1 MFQRRGT
8 KSQWESNNPILAL
21 GEIGFSYNENVIK
34 LGDGVTRWNSLES
47 INGKSSY
54 ELAKSYGYSGTE
66 EQWLATLVGPQGPI
80 GPPGATNAHESV
92 VTMSTDS
99 GDTVTEYYP
108 GEEGADGGNG
118 VGSYIRATSNGPI
131 GAING
136 ITPVLGD
143 RVLFISRTDNKE
155 NGIYTLEVA
164 GSANTKYKFTRS
176 ADYDNEQPEDVN
188 AGDFVLI
195 TGGTYANKTYIMNAK
210 GTGTNGT
217 IVIGTDNITWVE
229 TGGIGPQGPIGETGP
244 QGPTGLTGQT
254 GPIGPIGLGYAS
266 TVSASSQTLATGAVS
281 FGNISNR
288 GAFNPGNRVR
298 IVNEANPAQQ
308 WFEGIITSI
317 NQSPV
322 YFVVDIDAFEG
333 TGTVSANWVFSL
345 AGNRGLT
352 GPTGPTGP
360 MGPIGSHTAGANISI
375 SSENEVSV
383 INSPTFT
390 GTVGL
395 PSTTSIGAVTSTEI
409 GYLGG
414 ATSSIQD
421 QLTDLDTTITS
432 LLESPTFTGA
442 VIGAPAE
449 PNTNANAAKN
459 LGYIGLPQVA
469 LSSGGL
475 TLSKAHAGKHIY
487 VTGVGQTITIPSNST
502 VPFEIGTNIVVIN
515 SNVTSTIVIAG
526 DTLRLANGSATGTR
540 SLAAYGF
547 ATLVKVAATTWLAS
561 GNGLT

>member
-8 KSQWESNNPILAL
+8 KAQWESNNPILAL
-21 GEIGFSYNENVIK
+21 GEIGFSYNENIIK
-34 LGDGVTRWNSLES
+34 FGDGVARWNSLES
-47 INGKSSY
+47 INGRSAY
-54 ELAKSYGYSGTE
+54 EIAKELGYAGTE
-66 EQWLATLVGPQGPI
+66 SQWLATLIGPEGPM
-80 GPPGATNAHESV
+80 GPPGITNAHQSV

-99 GDTVTEYYP
+99 GDIATEYYP
-108 GEEGADGGNG
+108 GTEGADGGNG
-118 VGSYIRATSNGPI
+118 VGSYIRATSLGPI

-136 ITPVLGD
+136 VTPIVGD
-143 RVLFISRTDNKE
+143 RVLFTSRTDSKE
-155 NGIYTLEVA
+155 NGIYTLVTA
-164 GSANTKYKFTRS
+164 GSVNVKYKFTRS
-176 ADYDNEQPEDVN
+176 EDYDNATLEDVN

-195 TGGTYANKTYIMNAK
+195 TGGTYKDKTYIMNAR
-210 GTGTNGT
+210 GTGINGS
-217 IVIGTDNITWVE
+217 IIIGTDNITWVE
-229 TGGIGPQGPIGETGP
+229 TGGVGPQGPIGPTGP

-266 TVSASSQTLATGAVS
+266 TVSVSSQTLATGAAS

-317 NQSPV
+317 NESPI

-333 TGTVSANWVFSL
+333 AGTVSANWIFSL

-352 GPTGPTGP
+352 GLTGPTGP

-395 PSTTSIGAVTSTEI
+395 PSTTSIGVVTSTEI

-421 QLTDLDTTITS
+421 QLTDLDTTKAD
-432 LLESPTFTGA
+432 LESPTFTGA

-449 PNTNANAAKN
+449 PDTNANTAKN
-459 LGYIGLPQVA
+459 IGYVGLPQLV
-469 LSSGGL
+469 LNSGNL
-475 TLSKAHAGKHIY
+475 ILSKAHAGKHIY
-487 VTGVGQTITIPSNST
+487 VTGASQTITIPANSS
-502 VPFEIGTNIVVIN
+502 VPFEIGTTIVVIN
-515 SNVTSTIVIAG
+515 SNVTSTVAITA
-526 DTLRLANGSATGTR
+526 DTLRLAGTSSTGSRTLAPNGMAT
-540 SLAAYGF
+540 F
-547 ATLVKVAATTWLAS
+547 VKLAATTWIAS
-561 GNGLT
+561 GNGLI